1 MHKKSMELA
10 KWAMDKAC
18 EKGYDCLTSQDWDDF
33 KDCMT
38 VAEKAIKCEYYY
50 KIIKDMKE
58 GEYRMTPEMFKEHSA
73 EYYRDMDVKSKD
85 VRYYTEPMGH
95 EREMSK
101 TEKARQKYH
110 EEKTQENFDHFT
122 KELMTELTELWGTL
136 DNAEK
141 TVMRAR
147 ISSLNQK
154 MA

>member
-1 MHKKSMELA
+1 
-10 KWAMDKAC
+10 
-18 EKGYDCLTSQDWDDF
+18 
-33 KDCMT
+33 MT

-50 KIIKDMKE
+50 KIIKEMKE
-58 GEYRMTPEMFKEHSA
+58 GGEYRMTPEMFKEHSA

-85 VRYYTEPMGH
+85 VRYYTEPMEH